1 MSQTVSDVQV
11 LEFRLE
17 DRKYC
22 IDIAHVDEIVDKDDL
37 TPLPNS
43 EPRVEGVMD
52 LRGTTTTIINPKH
65 VLDIDQT
72 ESGERVVVLETDDDE
87 GAVGWLI
94 DSVHQV
100 FSIDEEEVDESVESD
115 SVQGILRQ
123 DDGFVVWVKPEKIL
137 SLIHI

>member
-43 EPRVEGVMD
+43 DPRVEGVMD
-52 LRGTTTTIINPKH
+52 LRGTTTTIINPKY
-65 VLDIDQT
+65 VLDIDQSET
-72 ESGERVVVLETDDDE
+72 GERVVVLETDDEEE

-100 FSIDEEEVDESVESD
+100 FSIDGDAVDESVESD
-115 SVQGILRQ
+115 SVHGIVRRE
-123 DDGFVVWVKPEKIL
+123 DGFVVWVKPEKINA
-137 SLIHI
+137 